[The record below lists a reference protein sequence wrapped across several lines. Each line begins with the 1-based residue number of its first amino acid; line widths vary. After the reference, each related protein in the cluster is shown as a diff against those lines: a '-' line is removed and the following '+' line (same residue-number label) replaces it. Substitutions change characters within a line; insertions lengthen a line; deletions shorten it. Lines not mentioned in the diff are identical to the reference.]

1 MMSNRFQR
9 RTGRFWAGFGFAV
22 LLTVL
27 ILLALLCD
35 PEVQSRLPWN
45 QSRIPETQA
54 EGELTVHFLDVGQGD
69 AALLR
74 SAGATMLIDG
84 GPRDHEDNLLAD
96 LEELGVDHLDYMV
109 ATHPH
114 EDHIGGLPGVM
125 ERIAVEECWMPE
137 DAADTWTYTH
147 FLEALETH
155 DVAVAVP
162 QPGDTISFGSCTVT
176 VLAPLSGAEEHN
188 NNSLVLRV
196 VCGETAFLFTGDM
209 EDAEERELLGSG
221 ADLSADV
228 LKVAHHGSRYTT
240 GMEFLRA
247 VSPEV
252 AVISCGAG
260 NEYGHP
266 HSALLQRLDYLEIKT
281 YRTDQMGT
289 VVIIS
294 DGRTLS
300 VTTEQEVTP

>member
-1 MMSNRFQR
+1 MSNRFQR
-9 RTGRFWAGFGFAV
+9 RTGRFRAGFGFAL

-35 PEVQSRLPWN
+35 PDVQSRLPWN
-45 QSRIPETQA
+45 QSRAPETQA
-54 EGELTVHFLDVGQGD
+54 EGELTVYFLDVGQGD

-125 ERIAVEECWMPE
+125 ERITVEECWMPE

-221 ADLSADV
+221 ADPPAWSFCGPSLLRWPSSPAERATNTDIPTPPSSSGWTIWRSKPTVPTKWALSSSSA
-228 LKVAHHGSRYTT
+228 T
-240 GMEFLRA
+240 
-247 VSPEV
+247 
-252 AVISCGAG
+252 AG
-260 NEYGHP
+260 P
-266 HSALLQRLDYLEIKT
+266 
-281 YRTDQMGT
+281 
-289 VVIIS
+289 
-294 DGRTLS
+294 
-300 VTTEQEVTP
+300 

>member
-45 QSRIPETQA
+45 QSRAPETQA
-54 EGELTVHFLDVGQGD
+54 EGELIVYFLDVGQGD

-125 ERIAVEECWMPE
+125 EQIAVEECWMPE